1 MVVVKPSVKP
11 IFHRRKCQCEEES
24 SLFIYIGS
32 ETFTLLYP
40 CELLRNPMTVA
51 HTYEELK
58 DKPDQQ
64 YGVKKLILAEW
75 YQFCSYKKCL
85 SK

>member
-1 MVVVKPSVKP
+1 
-11 IFHRRKCQCEEES
+11 
-24 SLFIYIGS
+24 
-32 ETFTLLYP
+32 
-40 CELLRNPMTVA
+40 MTVA
-51 HTYEELK
+51 YTYEELK

-85 SK
+85 SKWHLENWKAVDFVFKWISAEFSKTR